1 MRTLLI
7 ALDRLMFRHCVL
19 SLALLICMPG
29 IGFAAQIGSSQASG
43 DGFAVITIQG
53 EIASEDANQ
62 FKEIASRFQE
72 ALVVFESPG
81 GSLIA
86 GIEIGTAI
94 RLRNFGTAVLD
105 RKQCASACAIAWL
118 GGT

>member
-7 ALDRLMFRHCVL
+7 AL
-19 SLALLICMPG
+19 ALTASFG
-29 IGFAAQIGSSQASG
+29 SAASAAQIGSSQASG

-105 RKQCASACAIAWL
+105 RKQCASACAI
-118 GGT
+118 